1 MIRYES
7 TIADSALTDQHIS
20 DRKFASLIIRRLIQ
34 NERALVV
41 NIVSDPPATG
51 EDQLLQVLL
60 LLLLQPPPPRLHLN
74 FFLPPSQLHPNM
86 EN

>member
-1 MIRYES
+1 VIRYES
-7 TIADSALTDQHIS
+7 TIADSATDQHIS

-60 LLLLQPPPPRLHLN
+60 LPPPPPRLYLN
-74 FFLPPSQLHPNM
+74 FVLPPSQLHPNM